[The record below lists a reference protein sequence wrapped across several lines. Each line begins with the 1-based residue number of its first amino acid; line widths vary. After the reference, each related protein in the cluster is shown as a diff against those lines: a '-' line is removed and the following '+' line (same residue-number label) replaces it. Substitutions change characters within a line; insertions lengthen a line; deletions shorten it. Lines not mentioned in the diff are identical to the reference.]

1 MGRHYAIVKIRGK
14 FRPIR
19 EVAEDDYISLGGLEA
34 VQQAIR
40 TAFPSAEWSKSDPT
54 YASYSGH
61 DANGNEFGIEI
72 SLNGVESANCVGMTV
87 SGSGD
92 AFLSLLK
99 LTEANGWLAI
109 DMSGGGF
116 LDPNNPEVA

>member
-1 MGRHYAIVKIRGK
+1 MGRHYAIVKIRGD
-14 FRPIR
+14 FRPVI
-19 EVAEDDYISLGGLEA
+19 EVDADDYLPLGGLED
-34 VQQAIR
+34 VRKAIR
-40 TAFPSAEWSKSDPT
+40 TAFPSAEWSKSTPT
-54 YASYSGH
+54 YAAYSGH

-72 SLNGVESANCVGMTV
+72 DLQGVESANCVLMTV

-109 DMSGGGF
+109 DMSGGKF